1 MHTSL
6 QSYRQKKSGH
16 ACALLSGI
24 FVLGLALAAP
34 AAAGMGAGGGGA
46 AAGAGAGGGGTGA
59 GAGAGASGGAGG
71 GGGGAGGGGT
81 MHHLNQTGLATCP
94 PGMVWDA
101 KHQKCPVRHGGVLPD
116 SRLTEEAFPLARADR
131 LREVIDGRAC

>member
-16 ACALLSGI
+16 PCALLSGI
-24 FVLGLALAAP
+24 FLLGLALAAP

-46 AAGAGAGGGGTGA
+46 GTGGGGAAGAGAGGGGTGA

-71 GGGGAGGGGT
+71 GGGGAGVGGT

-94 PGMVWDA
+94 PDMVWDA
-101 KHQKCPVRHGGVLPD
+101 KHQKCLVRRGGVLPD
-116 SRLTEEAFPLARADR
+116 SKLTE
-131 LREVIDGRAC
+131 